1 MTNFFRITKCGDLFS
16 VKSEKAEGGSLAKR
30 ILVLQ
35 ELGTKHAD
43 SLAVSLLGGLAQLE
57 FKEGDVVA
65 ASLRFQTR
73 DYNGQTL
80 QDITA
85 LSQAALYDAQ
95 TKKILTE
102 LEGEPV

>member
-35 ELGTKHAD
+35 ELGSKHAD

-85 LSQAALYDAQ
+85 NDIVKLR
-95 TKKILTE
+95 
-102 LEGEPV
+102 G